1 MANER
6 HFATLEL
13 KLVLIQF
20 DTLCP
25 APVQEVLQVVVVI
38 LISLFVSV
46 PLTDNEEVICDFVHP
61 LETLKT
67 LVKLL
72 LETFRGGADPIW
84 HAQPSVPSPCCLE
97 SSQLTRS
104 VIQLNLEEPILKV
117 SFGKYSRFRQLWKD
131 VFNDW

>member
-1 MANER
+1 MANEG

-46 PLTDNEEVICDFVHP
+46 PLIDNEEVISILF
-61 LETLKT
+61 TLLRLSRHWSSFCLIHSGTGLIPYGMRSHRYLPHAVWK
-67 LVKLL
+67 VVSL
-72 LETFRGGADPIW
+72 LE
-84 HAQPSVPSPCCLE
+84 V
-97 SSQLTRS
+97 SS
-104 VIQLNLEEPILKV
+104 N
-117 SFGKYSRFRQLWKD
+117 
-131 VFNDW
+131 